1 MKQGINPKVA
11 IGVIA
16 VVLIGAGLLIAKAF
30 MTPDKIGSTESMVQ
44 YQQHM
49 QQNQG
54 ALQSKMQEKPGPG
67 SSDYAAKMKAYNEQN
82 QNK

>member
-67 SSDYAAKMKAYNEQN
+67 GSDYAAKMKAYNEQN